1 VIVAVSSN
9 PAIDRVALVRD
20 AAGGGVRRASAFL
33 ETAGGKGAHVASV
46 AARLGAPARLVA
58 AADGR
63 FTALLGEEGV
73 EATVVGGGGVRTRGT
88 YTVVD
93 AEHGDHVE
101 VHEPSSALDRVTADA
116 LLEAAVDAARGAKV
130 VVCTGSLAPGLDPSF
145 HATVAAAARGFAIV
159 DTSDAEAMR
168 RALDGGRP
176 DLIKP
181 NLEEARAVVGDGP
194 PADVARRLLDAG
206 ARAVWLSLGADGSL
220 LATAEK
226 MMVLRTPEPP
236 ERVVNAVGA
245 GDALLGGLAA
255 GLAQG
260 LGLVA
265 AARLGVAAAT
275 AKVAQLHPARLDVA
289 TVERLFPTI
298 HPRPLTET
306 PR

>member
-58 AADGR
+58 AADEK
-63 FTALLGEEGV
+63 FM
-73 EATVVGGGGVRTRGT
+73 TVVGGGVVRTRGT

-101 VHEPSSALDRVTADA
+101 VHEPGIALDTATAGA

-176 DLIKP
+176 DLVKP

-226 MMVLRTPEPP
+226 MMVLRAPEAP